1 MSSAHE
7 DRSILSSAIPA
18 SATLWRYGE
27 LDDQIIEVWNPI
39 DAPRGVIFLL
49 HGGFWQHEFD
59 RAHLRPMAQ
68 SLSANGFTVLL
79 PEFRRVG
86 DGGGWPATFDDVFA
100 AALVLNDE
108 SCVDLPV
115 IFVGHSAGGHLALWL
130 AATSHR
136 PRLVGVVPLA
146 PVADLRRAYELGL
159 GDGAVGQLLAG
170 APTDYPDRYAAADP
184 ALLPTP
190 HAPVR
195 IVHGVS
201 DSIVPSTISTG
212 YAEGRDGVSVELL
225 DVGHFELIDPQNN
238 AFSSVSQTIEAIMNQ
253 HQTDSR
259 NALHSV
265 AEWLLAGPQYK
276 LAGTIRLSV
285 ANSGITTLDGRTIV
299 DRDGLTLGSDDN
311 VRQVPWASTIAAM
324 AAAAQIT
331 PAVPEELYDD
341 HAPLG
346 VDDPLV
352 VDPSVV
358 GSLIN
363 WFEQGRDAMLD
374 FQPAQAP
381 VLWPEHFDLGIT
393 VDEVNYG
400 ISLGDGYHPLPY
412 AYVGPWRVPDG
423 PFWNAPFGAVRAQSE
438 LVDAAAIAT
447 FFAEGAE
454 QARSSA

>member
-1 MSSAHE
+1 MPSAHE

-18 SATLWRYGE
+18 PANFWRYGE
-27 LDDQIIEVWNPI
+27 LDDQVIEVWHPI

-59 RAHLRPMAQ
+59 RVHLRPMAQ
-68 SLSANGFTVLL
+68 ALSADGFTVLL

-86 DGGGWPATFDDVFA
+86 GGGGWPATFDDVFA
-100 AALVLNDE
+100 ASLALNDE
-108 SCVDLPV
+108 LCADLPA

-130 AATSHR
+130 AATSYR

-146 PVADLRRAYELGL
+146 PVADLHRAHELGL
-159 GDGAVGQLLAG
+159 GDGAVEQLLAG
-170 APTDYPDRYAAADP
+170 TPTDYPDRYAAADP

-190 HAPVR
+190 GAPVR
-195 IVHGVS
+195 IVHGAW
-201 DSIVPSTISTG
+201 DSIVPSTISTA

-238 AFSSVSQTIEAIMNQ
+238 AFSSVSQTIEAIMTE
-253 HQTDSR
+253 HQTNTR

-276 LAGTIRLSV
+276 QTGTIRLSV
-285 ANSGITTLDGRTIV
+285 ANASIATQDGGTSLDK
-299 DRDGLTLGSDDN
+299 DGLTVALDDN
-311 VRQVPWASTIAAM
+311 VRQIPWGSTVAEMGEAAK
-324 AAAAQIT
+324 IT
-331 PAVPEELYDD
+331 PTVPQELYDD

-346 VDDPLV
+346 VDDTLV

-358 GSLIN
+358 ESHIN

-374 FQPAQAP
+374 FHPAEIP

-400 ISLGDGYHPLPY
+400 ISLGDGYHQLPY
-412 AYVGPWRVPDG
+412 AYVGPWRVPEG
-423 PFWNAPFGAVRAQSE
+423 PFWNAPFGAVRGQSE
-438 LVDAAAIAT
+438 LPDAAAIAA
-447 FFAEGAE
+447 FFATAAK
-454 QARSSA
+454 QARS